1 MSTPS
6 SYSSS
11 CAVMRFHAE
20 DDVVRAALDG
30 TFDRDYKSLLDT
42 LMVWAEEKYTKEQ
55 AAIWM
60 YEIRLRVGMLVK
72 KTGDL
77 G

>member
-6 SYSSS
+6 SYSHA
-11 CAVMRFHAE
+11 CAAMRCHAE

-42 LMVWAEEKYTKEQ
+42 LMVWSEGKYTKER

-60 YEIRLRVGMLVK
+60 FDARLRVGMLMQ